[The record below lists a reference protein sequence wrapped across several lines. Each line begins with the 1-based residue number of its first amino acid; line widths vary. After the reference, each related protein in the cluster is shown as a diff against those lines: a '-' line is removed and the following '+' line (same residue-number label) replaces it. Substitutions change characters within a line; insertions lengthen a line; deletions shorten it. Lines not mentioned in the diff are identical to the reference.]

1 MVLPPPLQVSTPL
14 HTVDT
19 CASLHTLSI
28 SLLFPSVI
36 KIYLSTPPAILVEA
50 LFLQGTHLHI
60 PLLEAACHGERPSLC
75 HPTSCT
81 LLLCWGLKV
90 PPQDHSSPSHSQDRF
105 MVFSHTLSK
114 AGPCLQPST
123 HFCPWLSVSSVSWPW
138 SFAQAHQL
146 KALVT
151 VHCRSMPCPRAF
163 LPHPLSTVLMSCHA
177 PCLPSSFSS
186 ESISDI

>member
-1 MVLPPPLQVSTPL
+1 MCPLSGYICYELSRVKELACGYRASRCRPLALPPPLQVSTPL

-60 PLLEAACHGERPSLC
+60 PLLEAACHVERPSLC

-81 LLLCWGLKV
+81 LLLCRGKKCLLRTTAVQASLRTDLWCF
-90 PPQDHSSPSHSQDRF
+90 R
-105 MVFSHTLSK
+105 TLS
-114 AGPCLQPST
+114 ARQVLVCSHQPISVPGSLYLLSLGPGHLLR
-123 HFCPWLSVSSVSWPW
+123 H
-138 SFAQAHQL
+138 
-146 KALVT
+146 
-151 VHCRSMPCPRAF
+151 
-163 LPHPLSTVLMSCHA
+163 
-177 PCLPSSFSS
+177 
-186 ESISDI
+186 IN